1 MRLRSEVAVYDYQAV
16 ASKFTAHDTQF
27 NVVQGKINALVSESE
42 ITTLINGGKTLYSK
56 LSDVE
61 ITVDGIRTQVSDVE
75 TQVFGDQVNS
85 VKSRL
90 SKVEQTAEGITTT
103 VANVVTTPATVSSIV
118 SKINQGADRISLS
131 VVENGANLATNSYV
145 NTVTGKKA
153 QVIRSTT
160 APANNTENALK
171 DGDVWVDTDD
181 NNRVHVWNGTGK
193 KWEPSDKKLD
203 ELVAWKNS
211 AQIDLTK
218 DSIYQ
223 TITSWNNGG
232 QEIVSMINL
241 DKSGAK
247 INGDKIKIVANDSI
261 SLAIS
266 NGSIKPYY
274 QASAPSSPKQG
285 DIWYNTSSSNYKIY
299 TYNNGSWVE
308 TEKDKVPKSGVIA
321 SINASSEGVTISG
334 KKVNIDAND
343 SFTITAGNAS
353 TALSTAN
360 TANTLAGKKNT
371 VFRQDSKP
379 TANKTGDVWV
389 DTSNKGNIKVWNGS
403 SWIAE
408 TPIAKINA
416 SSEGVTIDASKV
428 NITAKSFRVQSTM
441 LSWKCDFSSMTDEG
455 KLTCTGADIAGKINA
470 SSGSIGGWT
479 INTSSIS
486 GAVTSNGVT
495 WTTSINKP
503 SKPDTNVFKVSDGST
518 TPFRVTAQGKLYAT
532 GADISGKVSATS
544 GNIAGWT
551 ISTDGLY
558 KTVGSY
564 EIRLRAS
571 TGSTDAAI
579 RVRNTNTASNT
590 FYVRNDGYLYA
601 SNADI
606 KGNIKATSGSFAGSL
621 SGATGTFKGS
631 LSGATGTFKGSLS
644 AATGSFSGAVTAT
657 SGQIGRFKISN
668 YGFRWDYPENSTD
681 SNWTHRM
688 FVQGPRHDGR
698 GGAKTADGT
707 ACFSTQKMINGKPTM
722 VAWIYGNGDLGC
734 SGKKTRVVKTSDG
747 ATRGLYAFESA
758 VPYFMDCGKA
768 KTGANGTLY
777 ENAGYVQITLNP
789 TFLSATI
796 NKTGDAEYF
805 VFVQPIHKSGN
816 LYVTRMQESF
826 RVIGTANCEFFW
838 FAYIVQDGY
847 ANERMAVFDLTGQ
860 E

>member
-1 MRLRSEVAVYDYQAV
+1 MKFRSEIALYDYQKI

-27 NVVQGKINALVSESE
+27 NVVQGKINAICSEE
-42 ITTLINGGKTLYSK
+42 QITTLINGDKTLYSK

-61 ITVDGIRTQVSDVE
+61 MTVDGIRTQVSDVE
-75 TQVFGDQVNS
+75 TQVLGDQVNS
-85 VKSRL
+85 VVSRL
-90 SKVEQTAEGITTT
+90 STVEQTAAGITTT

-131 VVENGANLATNSYV
+131 VVENGANLATNEYV
-145 NTVTGKKA
+145 NTATGKKA

-160 APANNTENALK
+160 APANNTANALK
-171 DGDVWVDTDD
+171 NGDLWVDTDD
-181 NNRVHVWNGTGK
+181 NNRVHVWDGTGK

-334 KKVNIDAND
+334 KKVNIDANE

-371 VFRQDSKP
+371 VFRQGSKP

-389 DTSNKGNIKVWNGS
+389 DTSNNGNIKVWNGS

-428 NITAKSFRVQSTM
+428 NITAKSFRVQSTK
-441 LSWKCDFSSMTDEG
+441 LSWECDFSSMTEEG
-455 KLTCTGADIAGKINA
+455 KLTCTGADIAGKITA
-470 SSGSIGGWT
+470 SSGAIGGWT
-479 INTSSIS
+479 INSGSIS
-486 GAVTSNGVT
+486 REIEDSATGIKYSTVIYAAGSSVQG
-495 WTTSINKP
+495 K
-503 SKPDTNVFKVSDGST
+503 VFYVRKSQNGST
-518 TPFRVTAQGKLYAT
+518 LSPDPFYVQANGFLYCANAEIKGKIT
-532 GADISGKVSATS
+532 ATS
-544 GNIAGWT
+544 GT
-551 ISTDGLY
+551 
-558 KTVGSY
+558 
-564 EIRLRAS
+564 
-571 TGSTDAAI
+571 
-579 RVRNTNTASNT
+579 
-590 FYVRNDGYLYA
+590 
-601 SNADI
+601 
-606 KGNIKATSGSFAGSL
+606 FAGSL
-621 SGATGTFKGS
+621 SAATGTFAGS
-631 LSGATGTFKGSLS
+631 LSAATGTFKGSLS
-644 AATGSFSGAVTAT
+644 AATGTFNGAVTSASGTNKVVVDEARITFTRTGTNLGQIGTNNTSDNSNYKGIVFDLNATGYYMSWSSKKSSSENVYTHRFVYANKSFSGYSADTFTMNA
-657 SGQIGRFKISN
+657 SLDMNGNSIKNFKVNGKAPLHNSEEIVHIPCET
-668 YGFRWDYPENSTD
+668 GGHFR
-681 SNWTHRM
+681 
-688 FVQGPRHDGR
+688 
-698 GGAKTADGT
+698 AKI
-707 ACFSTQKMINGKPTM
+707 ING
-722 VAWIYGNGDLGC
+722 IL
-734 SGKKTRVVKTSDG
+734 VK
-747 ATRGLYAFESA
+747 
-758 VPYFMDCGKA
+758 V
-768 KTGANGTLY
+768 
-777 ENAGYVQITLNP
+777 
-789 TFLSATI
+789 
-796 NKTGDAEYF
+796 
-805 VFVQPIHKSGN
+805 
-816 LYVTRMQESF
+816 
-826 RVIGTANCEFFW
+826 
-838 FAYIVQDGY
+838 
-847 ANERMAVFDLTGQ
+847 
-860 E
+860 